1 MKKTVLAL
9 AFLSQVLMACGQ
21 QPGKAV
27 ASSAGDDFG
36 SRMEQIA
43 QQYQSLV
50 AEYKSVASGEETE
63 QSVARLRSIEREADS
78 LSTVQLD
85 MLLNMSA
92 EVRASKA
99 PAKYVPMVMYE
110 MSYEQ
115 LKAVCDP
122 SAGYYAEP
130 EMEAPKKLLAGLEK
144 RRPGQM
150 FHDLTMA
157 DLDGKAVS
165 LSQWA
170 GKGKYV
176 LVDFWAS
183 WCGPCRQEM
192 PNVVSAYEKYKDKGL
207 EIVGVSFDNK
217 QEAWA
222 AAVKKLGQTWPQM
235 SDLKGWQCA
244 ASEAYGVRSIPSNVL
259 LDPEGKIVAADLRGE
274 QLHEV
279 LAKLLH

>member
-1 MKKTVLAL
+1 
-9 AFLSQVLMACGQ
+9 
-21 QPGKAV
+21 
-27 ASSAGDDFG
+27 
-36 SRMEQIA
+36 
-43 QQYQSLV
+43 
-50 AEYKSVASGEETE
+50 
-63 QSVARLRSIEREADS
+63 
-78 LSTVQLD
+78 
-85 MLLNMSA
+85 MSA
-92 EVRASKA
+92 IQVNKDNFQEVVLNSDK
-99 PAKYVPMVMYE
+99 P
-110 MSYEQ
+110 
-115 LKAVCDP
+115 
-122 SAGYYAEP
+122 
-130 EMEAPKKLLAGLEK
+130 
-144 RRPGQM
+144 
-150 FHDLTMA
+150 
-157 DLDGKAVS
+157 
-165 LSQWA
+165 
-170 GKGKYV
+170 V

-274 QLHEV
+274 QLHEA